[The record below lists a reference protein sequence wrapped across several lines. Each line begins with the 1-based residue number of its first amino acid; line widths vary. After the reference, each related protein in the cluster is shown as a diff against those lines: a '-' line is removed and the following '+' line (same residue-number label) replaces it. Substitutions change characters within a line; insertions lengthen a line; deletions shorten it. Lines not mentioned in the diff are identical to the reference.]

1 MLIFAEIY
9 SLNMTKTEIKS
20 KKELARL
27 YYMQGESQ
35 KSISL
40 KTSISEVTIGK
51 WANDEKWKIKR
62 ASINITRPELV
73 NKTLLL
79 INSILDMVNE
89 SEDPIAAFGDTA
101 DRISKL
107 AATIEKL
114 DKKTNLVTVMEVCS
128 SFEKWLV
135 VRSQYDKRVTSD
147 FILKVNE
154 YQQLYI
160 DDFNAIEKS

>member
-1 MLIFAEIY
+1 
-9 SLNMTKTEIKS
+9 MTKKEINS

-27 YYMQGESQ
+27 YYMQGENQ
-35 KSISL
+35 KSVSLRTGVSEQTISR
-40 KTSISEVTIGK
+40 
-51 WANDEKWKIKR
+51 WATDEKWYVKR
-62 ASINITRPELV
+62 ASVNITRPELI

-79 INSILDMVNE
+79 INSILDKVNE
-89 SEDPIAAFGDTA
+89 SDNPLEAFGDAA

-107 AATIEKL
+107 ASTIEKL

-135 VRSQYDKRVTSD
+135 VRSQYDKQITSE

-160 DDFNAIEKS
+160 DDFSTLEKQ

>member
-1 MLIFAEIY
+1 
-9 SLNMTKTEIKS
+9 MTKRESNS

-35 KSISL
+35 KGISL
-40 KTSISEVTIGK
+40 KIGVSEITIGK

-79 INSILDMVNE
+79 INSILDKVNE
-89 SEDPIAAFGDTA
+89 TDNPMEAFGDAA

-107 AATIEKL
+107 ASTIEKL

-135 VRSQYDKRVTSD
+135 VRSKFDKEVTSD

-160 DDFNAIEKS
+160 DDFSVLDKQ

>member
-1 MLIFAEIY
+1 MA
-9 SLNMTKTEIKS
+9 TKKELKS

-35 KSISL
+35 KGISL
-40 KTSISEVTIGK
+40 KTDVSEQTIGK
-51 WANDEKWKIKR
+51 WAKDEKWQIKR

-79 INSILDMVNE
+79 INSILDKTNE
-89 SEDPIAAFGDTA
+89 SENPLDAFGDAA

-135 VRSQYDKRVTSD
+135 VRSQYDKQITNE
-147 FILKVNE
+147 FIIKVNE

-160 DDFNAIEKS
+160 DDFGSLEK

>member
-1 MLIFAEIY
+1 MA
-9 SLNMTKTEIKS
+9 TKKELAS

-40 KTSISEVTIGK
+40 KTSVSEPTISK
-51 WANDEKWKIKR
+51 WANEEKWQIKR

-79 INSILDMVNE
+79 INSILDKVNE
-89 SEDPIAAFGDTA
+89 SENPLDAFDSAA

-135 VRSQYDKRVTSD
+135 VRSKFDKEVTNE
-147 FILKVNE
+147 FIIKVNE

-160 DDFNAIEKS
+160 DDFSTLEKQ

>member
-1 MLIFAEIY
+1 LPLIFNQK
-9 SLNMTKTEIKS
+9 NMSTKKELDS

-27 YYMQGESQ
+27 HYMQGETQ
-35 KSISL
+35 KSIAL
-40 KTSISEVTIGK
+40 KIGVSEQTLSK
-51 WANDEKWKIKR
+51 WSHDEKWQIKR

-79 INSILDMVNE
+79 INSILDKVNE
-89 SEDPIAAFGDTA
+89 SDNPLEAFGDAA

-107 AATIEKL
+107 AATIERL
-114 DKKTNLVTVMEVCS
+114 DKKTNLVTVIEVCS

-135 VRSQYDKRVTSD
+135 VRSQYDKQITNE
-147 FILKVNE
+147 FIIKVNE

-160 DDFNAIEKS
+160 DDFSQIEKQ

>member
-1 MLIFAEIY
+1 MAATKKE
-9 SLNMTKTEIKS
+9 LNS

-27 YYMQGESQ
+27 YYMQGETQ
-35 KSISL
+35 KSIAL
-40 KTSISEVTIGK
+40 KIEISETTISK
-51 WANDEKWKIKR
+51 WANEEKWQIKR

-73 NKTLLL
+73 NKTLLV
-79 INSILDMVNE
+79 INSILDKVNE
-89 SEDPIAAFGDTA
+89 SENPLEAFGDAA

-128 SFEKWLV
+128 SFEKWLI
-135 VRSQYDKRVTSD
+135 VRSQYDKQVTND
-147 FILKVNE
+147 FIIKVNE

-160 DDFNAIEKS
+160 DDFSALEKT

>member
-1 MLIFAEIY
+1 
-9 SLNMTKTEIKS
+9 MTKTEINS

-40 KTSISEVTIGK
+40 KIGISEVTIGK
-51 WANDEKWKIKR
+51 WVNEEKWKIKR

-79 INSILDMVNE
+79 INSILDKVNE
-89 SEDPIAAFGDTA
+89 SENPMEAFGDAA

-147 FILKVNE
+147 FILQVNE